1 MSEAWWLTAAA
12 ALSVIGMAW
21 LALAMAVHWEQ
32 VMGQVM
38 QRPAEAAAQTRRVLR
53 VLGGL
58 ALGLS
63 LVACLLADRPSMAAL
78 VWVMLLAFAAASV
91 AMLLAW
97 RARWLRVL
105 AGPAKT

>member
-1 MSEAWWLTAAA
+1 MSEALWLAAAA

-21 LALAMAVHWEQ
+21 LALAMAVHWE
-32 VMGQVM
+32 QVM